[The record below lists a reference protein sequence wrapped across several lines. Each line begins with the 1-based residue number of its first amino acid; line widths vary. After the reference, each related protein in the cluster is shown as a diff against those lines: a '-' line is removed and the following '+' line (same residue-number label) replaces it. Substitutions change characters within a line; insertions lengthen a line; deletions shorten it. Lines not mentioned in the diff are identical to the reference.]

1 MKSSSIAWSP
11 FSTGTNIHSKL
22 GTRLV
27 MSKAGDRRA
36 GGNPVATDR
45 PSLCTTHHTLRWD
58 LGRTKRVNTCT
69 LFRAST
75 CGTETTKQREYMKT
89 QCARWYPCN
98 TLFSCAA
105 HLKPSLQYFIISC
118 IFFRKRSFLHTD
130 LLPSTRC
137 CTCQLVRLFFSFSK
151 KNRALGFSIKVPSRL
166 FLATRRYVCIYVCM
180 FVSLLIIALDLHC
193 QFPVILRPRFCVAQK
208 PSDLGA
214 DLRCSYIAMSDHM
227 AMQLSK
233 L

>member
-1 MKSSSIAWSP
+1 MKAQS
-11 FSTGTNIHSKL
+11 
-22 GTRLV
+22 
-27 MSKAGDRRA
+27 
-36 GGNPVATDR
+36 
-45 PSLCTTHHTLRWD
+45 
-58 LGRTKRVNTCT
+58 
-69 LFRAST
+69 
-75 CGTETTKQREYMKT
+75 E
-89 QCARWYPCN
+89 RWYPCN

-105 HLKPSLQYFIISC
+105 HLKPSLQYSIISC
-118 IFFRKRSFLHTD
+118 ILFRKRSFLHTD

-137 CTCQLVRLFFSFSK
+137 CTYQLVRLFFSFSK
-151 KNRALGFSIKVPSRL
+151 KNRALGFSTKVPSRL
-166 FLATRRYVCIYVCM
+166 FLATRRYVYICVCM

-214 DLRCSYIAMSDHM
+214 DLRCSYIAMSGHM